1 MRFILPTKRE
11 DIIFLIESDKHWM
24 YDFLESHGRNLE
36 YRNQVR
42 AKEEQISAIRR
53 DLSVATSDRFTGA
66 DAAAMKDIINFKFE
80 TLERRLSTIENGS

>member
-1 MRFILPTKRE
+1 MANGQSALERHFQTGIQVLIISILLWFGDQTM
-11 DIIFLIESDKHWM
+11 DT
-24 YDFLESHGRNLE
+24 
-36 YRNQVR
+36 
-42 AKEEQISAIRR
+42 AKSVIRLEEQISAIRR